1 LQSSCSFSNRSFSSS
16 QSTYTPA
23 PAATT
28 RLFEPLL
35 LVLVV
40 VASDANKNTRLK
52 AEERTKNLTIKTEDT
67 TKDLTLKAKDTTK
80 DMLRNIGI
88 RGVSREEEKEGY
100 GGKDLQKRKVLS
112 LEYKSE
118 E

>member
-1 LQSSCSFSNRSFSSS
+1 M
-16 QSTYTPA
+16 
-23 PAATT
+23 
-28 RLFEPLL
+28 
-35 LVLVV
+35 
-40 VASDANKNTRLK
+40 
-52 AEERTKNLTIKTEDT
+52 TIKTEDT
-67 TKDLTLKAKDTTK
+67 TKDLTLKAKGRTK

-88 RGVSREEEKEGY
+88 RGVSREEEKEGH